1 MMNIPVIVPVSA
13 VMAEKISLFHARSIA
28 RCAISRAVRLRV
40 IVMASF
46 TPVTSLLSGEIVVV
60 FVCCWMC
67 FVRAFLIQSV
77 VVGHLLL
84 FYSAV

>member
-1 MMNIPVIVPVSA
+1 MNMPVIVPVRA

-28 RCAISRAVRLRV
+28 KWAISSVVRLSVMV
-40 IVMASF
+40 IASF
-46 TPVTSLLSGEIVVV
+46 TPVTSLLSGGIVVV
-60 FVCCWMC
+60 FVCCWMR

-84 FYSAV
+84 FYTTV